1 MFFCWDITI
10 LKDTKEDDPLEEWL
24 SLPKGI
30 ITSVEIKFPRGC
42 HGMVKVRLFKEALQ
56 LVPLAEDEWVTG
68 DGESVPTETYAELL
82 DFPYKLKLKACSP
95 DTDYDHVITVRIGV
109 EEEESASMAKLTKLM
124 QMLLDELGIEVT
136 E

>member
-1 MFFCWDITI
+1 MFFCWDITVEAG
-10 LKDTKEDDPLEEWL
+10 TPEKEPLEEWL

-95 DTDYDHVITVRIGV
+95 DTEYDHIITVRIGV
-109 EEEESASMAKLTKLM
+109 EAEESASMAKLTRLM
-124 QMLLDELGIEVT
+124 QILLEELGIEVT

>member
-10 LKDTKEDDPLEEWL
+10 TANTPEDKPLEEWL

-30 ITSVEIKFPRGC
+30 ITSVQVKFPTGC

-56 LVPLAEDEWVTG
+56 LVPLAEDEWITG
-68 DGESVPTETYAELL
+68 DGETVPTETYAELL
-82 DFPYKLKLKACSP
+82 DFPYKLKLHACSP
-95 DTDYDHVITVRIGV
+95 DTAYDHTITVLIGV
-109 EEEESASMAKLTKLM
+109 EPEEAAGVTRLTRLM
-124 QMLLDELGIEVT
+124 QTLLEELGIEVY

>member
-10 LKDTKEDDPLEEWL
+10 TADTKEADPLTEWL

-30 ITSVEIKFPRGC
+30 ITSVEVKFPAGC
-42 HGMVKVRLFKEALQ
+42 HGMVKVRLFKESLQ

-82 DFPYKLKLKACSP
+82 DFPYKLKLVACSP
-95 DTDYDHVITVRIGV
+95 DTTYDHTITVRIGV
-109 EEEESASMAKLTKLM
+109 EHEESASMAKLTRLM
-124 QMLLDELGIEVT
+124 KILLEALGIEVP